1 MKKKRNLKTKKK
13 RNPIIIAALII
24 VGGFFVYKSISYL
37 SCMATIKDSHACH
50 VLTFYGRAN

>member
-1 MKKKRNLKTKKK
+1 MKKK

-24 VGGFFVYKSISYL
+24 VGGFF
-37 SCMATIKDSHACH
+37 MATIKDSHACH